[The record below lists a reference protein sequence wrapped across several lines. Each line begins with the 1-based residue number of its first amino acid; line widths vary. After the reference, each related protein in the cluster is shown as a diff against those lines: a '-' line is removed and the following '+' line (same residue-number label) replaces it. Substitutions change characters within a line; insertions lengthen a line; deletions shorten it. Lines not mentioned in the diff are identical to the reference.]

1 MMLRFCLRY
10 GPRNGLRVFRQIA
23 APLTAMSLMTMAL
36 LSPGAGA
43 QDSVQQIERE
53 GVERTAEGR
62 AVQKQVNKLHDES
75 RKLID
80 EYYAHLKLV
89 DGLKLYNG
97 MLQQQLDNQTEEIE
111 ILQRSIA
118 DVATVERQILPLM
131 SRMIDGLEQFVG
143 FDVPFL
149 IEERQ
154 ERIATLRD
162 LLPRADVTVAE
173 KSRRVLE
180 AYQIENDYGR
190 TIEAYRGKLALG
202 TSTFDADFLRIGRVA
217 LMYRVVGGE
226 NVGYW
231 DHKNKEWVP
240 LESGRWR
247 RYVEQGLKV
256 ARQEVA
262 PELISVAL
270 NADQEVR
277 R

>member
-1 MMLRFCLRY
+1 MV
-10 GPRNGLRVFRQIA
+10 GLF
-23 APLTAMSLMTMAL
+23 SL
-36 LSPGAGA
+36 GVGA
-43 QDSVQQIERE
+43 QEAVQKIERE
-53 GVERTAEGR
+53 GIERTAEGR
-62 AVQKQVNKLHDES
+62 SVQQKVDKLHDES
-75 RKLID
+75 RKLVD

-97 MLQQQLDNQTEEIE
+97 MLQQQLEGQAEEIDV
-111 ILQRSIA
+111 LHTSIA

-131 SRMIDGLEQFVG
+131 SRMIDGLDQFIS

-149 IEERQ
+149 QEERQ
-154 ERIATLRD
+154 ERVANLRA

-202 TSTFDADFLRIGRVA
+202 TSTFDADFLRVGRVA
-217 LMYRVVGGE
+217 LMYRVVGSE
-226 NVGYW
+226 EVGFW
-231 DHKNKEWVP
+231 DQKNKEWVP
-240 LESGRWR
+240 LTGGRWR
-247 RYVEQGLKV
+247 RYIGQGLKV

-270 NADQEVR
+270 DAGQEVKR
-277 R
+277 